1 MKKTLLILTLL
12 YPLAFFGCG
21 EAYDVAREEVGP
33 RALLKKY
40 EWFKDVAAQLDKKQA
55 DIEVY
60 ESRLVSLEQMY
71 KGVARKDWPRTDL
84 EQSNIWRLEV
94 AGIKASY
101 NSLAAQYNAN
111 MSKINYAFTN
121 VGDLPPGAVEPLPR
135 SFREY
140 VTQ

>member
-12 YPLAFFGCG
+12 SPLSFFGCG

-40 EWFKDVAAQLDKKQA
+40 EWFKDASAQLDKKQA
-55 DIEVY
+55 DITIY
-60 ESRLVSLEQMY
+60 ESRLTDLEETY
-71 KGVARKDWPRTDL
+71 KNVPRQNWPRTDL

-101 NSLAAQYNAN
+101 NSLAAQYNAA
-111 MSKINYAFTN
+111 MSKVNYAFCN
-121 VGDLPPGAVEPLPR
+121 IGDLPPGAVEPLPR

-140 VTQ
+140 LTQ